1 MERICM
7 IFFRFF
13 VNFVSSCVRYVH
25 GIYMET
31 LQETGEHSLVETDE
45 FNY

>member
-7 IFFRFF
+7 IFQIFL
-13 VNFVSSCVRYVH
+13 NFVSSCVRYVH
-25 GIYMET
+25 GIYTET
-31 LQETGEHSLVETDE
+31 LQETGEHSSVETNE